1 MEIEVGKYYKTRCG
15 YKVQIYAIHAEKDW
29 YRNVHGAFFKSDC
42 WVSESWVAKG
52 KFLELEEHD
61 FDIVSEWTE
70 PHPAESWE
78 VDKKIL
84 VSDDGQIWAKR
95 HFSKFENGAVY
106 TWPSGLTSWSN
117 TSVFPS
123 FEDDMA
129 WKFAKPAEEE

>member
-42 WVSESWVAKG
+42 WFSESWVAKG

-84 VSDDGQIWAKR
+84 VRNDEDVWFRRYFAYYHDGLIFA
-95 HFSKFENGAVY
+95 FDNAG
-106 TWPSGLTSWSN
+106 TSWSEKL
-117 TSVFPS
+117 TSP
-123 FEDDMA
+123 
-129 WKFAKPAEEE
+129 WKYAKPAEEE